1 MTEQQL
7 LLLIFEIFGT
17 VFLVAL
23 VIWLSDLC
31 FRLERGPVS
40 LQRFGHFFCGT
51 FRRAMTIYGLFNVVA
66 VIFMIFLLLWPY
78 ISGWYEN
85 TETTWIEELLIL
97 ILTPTLVLPLF
108 FRETYRSLARRFQ
121 REAFENHENVREQ
134 LKVSAINEVVE
145 TAFRQSTPGGT
156 VFKELIYHLFEKHEK
171 MHPGKTRD
179 VYTKAFEQ
187 LLVRD
192 DECGEAFRE
201 IYEEWH
207 ASHLSMRN
215 A

>member
-7 LLLIFEIFGT
+7 LLSILEISGA

-40 LQRFGHFFCGT
+40 LQRLGQFFCGT
-51 FRRAMTIYGLFNVVA
+51 FRRAMTVYGLFNVVA
-66 VIFMIFLLLWPY
+66 VVFMIFLLLWPY

-97 ILTPTLVLPLF
+97 VLTPALVLPLF
-108 FRETYRSLARRFQ
+108 FRDTYRSLARRFQ
-121 REAFENHENVREQ
+121 REDFANQESVWEQ
-134 LKVSAINEVVE
+134 LKANAIIEGVE
-145 TAFRQSTPGGT
+145 TAFRQSTPDGT
-156 VFKELIYHLFEKHEK
+156 EFKELVYHLLEKHEK

-179 VYTKAFEQ
+179 ICAKAFEQ

-192 DECGEAFRE
+192 DECGDAFRE
-201 IYEEWH
+201 ICEEWH
-207 ASHLSMRN
+207 TSHLSMKN
-215 A
+215 T